1 MEPEDDMSEEVSE
14 EASEDMPEEGSAEG
28 SEEEEDRPNNIFEFA
43 NELQPEY
50 FPARDA
56 ICEICG
62 DGGYEDSQVVCE
74 NQREDGS
81 GCARCPSL
89 RLAGPLDM
97 HSGTETHS
105 AQNTPAAAAV
115 ARVSALRNPCRIER
129 SDRLRLSRELGS
141 SDPTGLRRRC
151 CCLSS
156 SIPEQDSDCRVAE
169 LRRV

>member
-1 MEPEDDMSEEVSE
+1 MSEEVSE

-74 NQREDGS
+74 NQGEDGS

-89 RLAGPLDM
+89 RLAGPLDSFRDRDPFGAE
-97 HSGTETHS
+97 HTCCS
-105 AQNTPAAAAV
+105 
-115 ARVSALRNPCRIER
+115 R
-129 SDRLRLSRELGS
+129 SCQSFSPSE
-141 SDPTGLRRRC
+141 P
-151 CCLSS
+151 
-156 SIPEQDSDCRVAE
+156 VYHKN
-169 LRRV
+169 